1 MPIKSAMSNRMSLI
15 VIFFL
20 LGPVTMFAGTP
31 TSSLQDQTGA
41 VPGVVRKDYDM
52 RRLVESSV
60 QPEPV
65 AKGRRLWVQRCAHC
79 HDPLGQPSPRALG
92 PSLDA
97 ETVKSRGEEKT
108 RQAIAI
114 GSARM
119 PGFQYTLQP
128 AQIDHLIEFLN
139 TVPTGNREPR

>member
-1 MPIKSAMSNRMSLI
+1 MWRRVGSVRRAVTSAGIGSSVNLAVEAGSLA
-15 VIFFL
+15 IFR
-20 LGPVTMFAGTP
+20 P
-31 TSSLQDQTGA
+31 SL
-41 VPGVVRKDYDM
+41 KDYDM
-52 RRLVESSV
+52 RRIVESSV

-92 PSLDA
+92 PSLNA

-128 AQIDHLIEFLN
+128 AQIDQLIKFLN
-139 TVPTGNREPR
+139 TVPMGNREPC